1 MFGRELNI
9 LESYQEFVESTKAGN
24 LSFKEQMMLAGLGLT
39 GEAGEVADLIKKK
52 FFHKHEIDRNE
63 FVKEIGD
70 VLWYL
75 AFLANSMGIE
85 LDECI
90 DVNINKLNERY
101 PNGFSS
107 EASIARVDQK
117 PKRNDVLDAIAGA
130 VMENINKL
138 CDSESGLSKDTL
150 TKDLLSSTDISISK
164 NKLNKP
170 VRVTVRRI

>member
-1 MFGRELNI
+1 MFGREPNI
-9 LESYQEFVESTKAGN
+9 LENYQEFVESTKAGN

-107 EASIARVDQK
+107 EASIARVDQNHK
-117 PKRNDVLDAIAGA
+117 HNDALDAIANA
-130 VMENINKL
+130 VEACNIEFG
-138 CDSESGLSKDTL
+138 SSKDTL

>member
-1 MFGRELNI
+1 MCSLYSREPNI

-75 AFLANSMGIE
+75 AFLANSMGID

-90 DVNINKLNERY
+90 DININKLNERY

-107 EASIARVDQK
+107 EASIARVDQNHK
-117 PKRNDVLDAIAGA
+117 HNDALDAIANA
-130 VMENINKL
+130 IEACNIEFG
-138 CDSESGLSKDTL
+138 SSKDAL
-150 TKDLLSSTDISISK
+150 TKDLLSSTDIQINN

-170 VRVTVRRI
+170 VKVTVRRI

>member
-1 MFGRELNI
+1 MFGIEPNI
-9 LESYQEFVESTKAGN
+9 LENYQEFVESTKAGN

-75 AFLANSMGIE
+75 AFLANSMGID

-90 DVNINKLNERY
+90 DVNINKLNNRY

-107 EASIARVDQK
+107 EASIARVDQN
-117 PKRNDVLDAIAGA
+117 PKHNDALAPIASVIEACNVKFG
-130 VMENINKL
+130 
-138 CDSESGLSKDTL
+138 SSKSTL
-150 TKDLLSSTDISISK
+150 TKDLLSSTDISINK

>member
-1 MFGRELNI
+1 MFGREPNI
-9 LESYQEFVESTKAGN
+9 LENYQEFVESTKAGN
-24 LSFKEQMMLAGLGLT
+24 LSFKEQMVLAGLGLT

-52 FFHKHEIDRNE
+52 FFHKHEIDRSE

-75 AFLANSMGIE
+75 AFLANSMGID

-107 EASIARVDQK
+107 EASIARVDQN
-117 PKRNDVLDAIAGA
+117 PKHNDALAAIANAIEACNVEFG
-130 VMENINKL
+130 
-138 CDSESGLSKDTL
+138 SSKSTL
-150 TKDLLSSTDISISK
+150 TKDLLSSTDISINK